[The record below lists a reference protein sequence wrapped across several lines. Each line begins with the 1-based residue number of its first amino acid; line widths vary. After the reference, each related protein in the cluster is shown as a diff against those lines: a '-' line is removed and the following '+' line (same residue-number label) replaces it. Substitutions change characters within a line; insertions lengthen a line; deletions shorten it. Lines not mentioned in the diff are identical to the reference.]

1 MLELLGIL
9 ILALLIGLS
18 IGLHEIGHMVPAKK
32 FGVKVTEYAIGFG
45 PTVFS
50 RTKGETD
57 YRIRLL
63 PVGGFIRMIG
73 MFAPSRADG
82 RVVGGRFAQ
91 AIADARTTS
100 AEEIGPN
107 DDARAFYRLSVPKKL
122 VVMTGGPL
130 MNLVIA
136 SVLFGVIF
144 TVIGFPTTTSTTGY
158 VVQCVPTESDPSGE
172 GTIAGCVDSS
182 ITPAVTAGFKPGD
195 KLLSIDGLQISKW
208 EDFQTGLDGK
218 VPGDQVAIT
227 VNTAAGETQTR
238 TVELAKIT
246 YPEYDVDGNLTGKT
260 ITRGFVGLGP
270 AYEYVSQPI
279 SDVPPAMWALTT
291 RSISAI
297 LSFPQKIYTLVAGM
311 VSGQDRDPNGPVS
324 VVGVSRLSGEIAA
337 SDQPFKEKASMILGM
352 AASLN
357 LFLFLFNLLPLLPLD
372 GGHAA
377 GAIFEGL
384 RRTLARLR
392 RKADPGPIDL
402 ARMLPI
408 TYVMTAV
415 LLITGVVVI
424 FADLVD
430 PISLLDL

>member
-1 MLELLGIL
+1 
-9 ILALLIGLS
+9 
-18 IGLHEIGHMVPAKK
+18 
-32 FGVKVTEYAIGFG
+32 
-45 PTVFS
+45 
-50 RTKGETD
+50 
-57 YRIRLL
+57 
-63 PVGGFIRMIG
+63 
-73 MFAPSRADG
+73 
-82 RVVGGRFAQ
+82 
-91 AIADARTTS
+91 
-100 AEEIGPN
+100 
-107 DDARAFYRLSVPKKL
+107 
-122 VVMTGGPL
+122 
-130 MNLVIA
+130 
-136 SVLFGVIF
+136 
-144 TVIGFPTTTSTTGY
+144 
-158 VVQCVPTESDPSGE
+158 
-172 GTIAGCVDSS
+172 
-182 ITPAVTAGFKPGD
+182 
-195 KLLSIDGLQISKW
+195 
-208 EDFQTGLDGK
+208 
-218 VPGDQVAIT
+218 
-227 VNTAAGETQTR
+227 
-238 TVELAKIT
+238 
-246 YPEYDVDGNLTGKT
+246 
-260 ITRGFVGLGP
+260 VGLGP